1 MLNNNRPARGGLQKK
16 PLRKWCSIL
25 VEELA
30 RFQKGCLPAVRP
42 SGPSA
47 FCTQLHCRTRTLRT
61 ASTLCQHPI
70 TTSLVFLSRNSRI
83 LLWQTSFYGYA
94 NILHLIQFSR
104 TQAFTHKRQYHSL
117 REEAGSV
124 GMALRAFESSDEL
137 RLAGISQCQRKSTN
151 TSLPL
156 QRRRSNLRSNLKS
169 NLKMLKDVMCGGSC
183 L

>member
-1 MLNNNRPARGGLQKK
+1 MLYLGWGVGTFPEGMSPSCQ
-16 PLRKWCSIL
+16 
-25 VEELA
+25 
-30 RFQKGCLPAVRP
+30 AVRTLSVLHAAP
-42 SGPSA
+42 LQNTHTQNSINTVSA
-47 FCTQLHCRTRTLRT
+47 
-61 ASTLCQHPI
+61 PI

-83 LLWQTSFYGYA
+83 VLCQTSFYGYA

-137 RLAGISQCQRKSTN
+137 RLAGISQSQRKSTN

-169 NLKMLKDVMCGGSC
+169 NLKMLKDVMCGGSR